1 MGACH
6 KLEVVDVI
14 KLMRNPGAEEPA
26 GAAGRQRPR
35 LNVLGVGPHQI
46 REGAFVRQLHPA
58 LEQANLVESL
68 DVWRQAGVHTEDL
81 AFNDGSDAQVV
92 KDVTAVLPRVGV
104 SILSDRLVVETVS
117 GRNLSRFV
125 IATQNCDF
133 VRVLQLQAH
142 QVLEGLLGVVTAID
156 VVAHE
161 DV

>member
-1 MGACH
+1 MSADRDDA
-6 KLEVVDVI
+6 VR
-14 KLMRNPGAEEPA
+14 MNAFFA
-26 GAAGRQRPR
+26 GINDFIPKPFRT
-35 LNVLGVGPHQI
+35 
-46 REGAFVRQLHPA
+46 RE
-58 LEQANLVESL
+58 LVERLASL
-68 DVWRQAGVHTEDL
+68 RRQAGVHTEDL

-133 VRVLQLQAH
+133 VRELQLQAH